1 MPRYKIIVNPIA
13 GRGFAEKM
21 IPAIEDKLKEIG
33 LEYDLVQ
40 TERPWHAAELA
51 EQAALDGY
59 DVVVSVSG
67 DGTANEVI
75 NGLMQAQGKGKNNTA
90 MGIITVGTGNDLA
103 YGMNIPGK
111 FDDCFTVLSEDKR
124 RMMDIGLVKGGDYP
138 DGRYFGN
145 GVGMGFDAAVG
156 FEAVKIR
163 WTRGLL
169 AYLIAA
175 LRTVFLYFTAP
186 LVQITYDETC
196 IEQTSLMTSIMNGQ
210 RMGGGFY
217 MAPNGDPGD
226 GWLDLCIAASA
237 SKFRILQL
245 ITYFM
250 KGTQA
255 TQPEVKT
262 GRAKKISIIAVK
274 GTLPAHCDGET
285 LCHSGNQLHIEL
297 LPKRLEFV
305 ISGTSRV

>member
-1 MPRYKIIVNPIA
+1 MPRYKIIVNPTS

-21 IPAIEDKLKEIG
+21 IPAIEEKLKEIG
-33 LEYDLVQ
+33 LDFDLVQ

-51 EQAALDGY
+51 ERAALDDY
-59 DVVVSVSG
+59 DVVIAASG
-67 DGTANEVI
+67 DGTANEVL
-75 NGLMQAQGKGKNNTA
+75 NGLMNAQNKGKNNTA

-103 YGMNIPGK
+103 YGMNIPGN
-111 FDDCFTVLSEDKR
+111 FDECFKVLSEDKR
-124 RMMDIGLVKGGDYP
+124 RLMDIGLVSGGDYP

-175 LRTVFLYFTAP
+175 LRTVFLYFSAP
-186 LVQITYDETC
+186 LVQITYDENC

-226 GWLDLCIAASA
+226 GWLDLCIAASP
-237 SKFRILQL
+237 SKMRIFQL

-262 GRAKKISIIAVK
+262 GRARKISITAIK

-285 LCHSGNQLHIEL
+285 LCYSGDKLVIEL
-297 LPKRLEFV
+297 LPKRLEFI
-305 ISGTSRV
+305 ISEKSK

>member
-1 MPRYKIIVNPIA
+1 
-13 GRGFAEKM
+13 
-21 IPAIEDKLKEIG
+21 
-33 LEYDLVQ
+33 
-40 TERPWHAAELA
+40 LA
-51 EQAALDGY
+51 ENAALDDF
-59 DVVVSVSG
+59 DVVVSASG

-75 NGLMQAQGKGKNNTA
+75 NGLMRAQKKGKNKTA

-103 YGMNIPGK
+103 YGMNIPGN
-111 FDDCFTVLSEDKR
+111 FDECFVVLKEDKR
-124 RMMDIGLVKGGDYP
+124 RLMDIGLVTGGDYP

-156 FEAVKIR
+156 FEAIKIR

-175 LRTVFLYFTAP
+175 LKTVFLYFTAP
-186 LVQITYDETC
+186 LVKITYDGIS
-196 IEQTSLMTSIMNGQ
+196 IEQASLMTSVMNGQ

-226 GWLDLCIAASA
+226 GWLDLCIASSA
-237 SKFRILQL
+237 TKLRIFQL

-255 TQPEVKT
+255 TQPEVKIT
-262 GRAKKISIIAVK
+262 QAQKISITALE
-274 GTLPAHCDGET
+274 GTMPAHCDGET
-285 LCHSGNQLHIEL
+285 LCYKGDKLVIDL
-297 LPKRLEFV
+297 LPASIEFI
-305 ISGTSRV
+305 ISENSR